1 LISATFSTAEEQ
13 AIVAFLDRHC
23 MECHD
28 EQTSEGDLNLLDLA
42 FSPDDAA
49 NRARWVRVHDRIS
62 AGEMPP
68 PKKAQPEAGEL
79 EGFLGGLKKE

>member
-1 LISATFSTAEEQ
+1 MAEEQ

-42 FSPDDAA
+42 FAPDDAA

-62 AGEMPP
+62 SG
-68 PKKAQPEAGEL
+68 
-79 EGFLGGLKKE
+79 